1 MSRRFRN
8 LSFAFGV
15 SIALWAVIIQ
25 GISQIAEH
33 IGTPHDTTVTASI
46 K

>member
-25 GISQIAEH
+25 GISQLAHHFGEAR
-33 IGTPHDTTVTASI
+33 DTTVTASI